1 MGYSNG
7 QLETSSGTGQG
18 ERGEPGLPG
27 IGFNLTDDG
36 NFDLDSK
43 RLTDVADPVDDGD
56 AATKKYVD
64 DHISSDAA
72 SKKYVDDENAR
83 QDIAINSKAERD
95 RVLPLDGSKSM
106 TGNLQMG
113 SKMITGLADGSD
125 DGDAV
130 NYSQLISHTR
140 NYVTHYQLV
149 GSFRFYHRSKEITL
163 KRIIYTKGHQ
173 AHKRN
178 YEISGVDGTDSAG
191 GGEAWFDLKMTNT
204 LESGTY
210 TVVFEIYPTIFE
222 KGNLY
227 HQNNEVL
234 LQSVHG
240 DSKFQIITFSHDW
253 QSSSVRNIPHSKAYI
268 QFNSNGESGTI
279 NFQIRYYGSNYADSR
294 LTMFFFARTLK
305 GKHDDTFNHDIF
317 DIREGQG
324 SNDQFLFFEDI
335 NMNDNR
341 IYGLPQ
347 PTGPQQPATK
357 KYVDDNALPLSGGS
371 MKGSF
376 SMSGNRIYNLPI
388 PTGSQQ
394 PATKEYTEKF
404 FLRKTGNETTDY
416 NANSKKIVNLSDPT
430 DDNDAAN
437 KGYVLSQ
444 VGNVDLTAYLRR
456 DGTQSMTG
464 NLQMG
469 SKKITD
475 LDDGIS
481 DGDAV
486 NYSQLIRHTT
496 DHNRQYQLV
505 SSPNFF
511 GDKGA
516 LTKSRFQIRGHLHLD
531 LYDVGAIEGRGT
543 PSKHEAWSSLKMS
556 NTLERGIY
564 TVVFEIFSTGPL
576 KASSLTSMILNDETL
591 LYFVH
596 GDSHFQIITFNHGW
610 ESDSGGNTPH
620 SKAYIQFSSD
630 GQPGEI
636 KFQIRYYGEVY
647 NQSLLGF
654 LFYSRVLRGKHTNTF
669 DHQLFDVKETES
681 GNAFLFFEN
690 IKMNDNQIFG
700 LPQPTGPQQPATK
713 KYVDDNALLLSGGNM
728 TGSIIMQGNRIHSL
742 PIPTG
747 SQEPATKEYIEKYCL
762 QKIGNETTDYNAASK
777 KLVNLADPTDDND
790 AANKGYLSKI
800 IDRKITEAEKFNIK
814 SSTQNNA
821 FLFVMDNDLFKEDD
835 NDITKVGEVDKD
847 FYQIKKATYEF
858 TIKYDSSI
866 KYYSVRLSIDL
877 ISLPL
882 GEYTLVF
889 EMYYSGKTNQ
899 NEVTVGATSGT
910 LNVSRTNTN
919 TFGDHSRSII
929 NFHKYIFSSGYEDLD
944 IDIAL
949 KNRAGE
955 SYDPNTTIYVIV
967 YGVTGHQNEVST
979 LVWDSA
985 FALENKA
992 LKLKANIDMNE
1003 HDIINVDKLSFKDYF
1018 DMEGKEIKNLGDGN
1032 ENGDAVNIK
1041 QLNEYEDNLLNYI
1054 SRKITEVDK
1063 NLGAQKV
1070 EFIKDLNDAICDYSF
1085 SNWKV
1090 CEFYVTDG
1098 NDYDGSLRDRK
1109 PNAPFLK
1116 LEQSDTD
1123 KQPVVVAN
1131 GQAGNAYFS
1140 FNPDEWLNV
1149 NYSLKDREYISVFIV
1164 YTLFRTMTGMV
1175 KNGLWGDH
1183 NRKENSRSIHIN
1195 ERGISNSSVTIKSGN
1210 EVTTITSFPS
1220 KANPTSLN
1228 KIILISLHFNT
1239 KNENNSEF
1247 YCNGKQIDRFITDSL
1262 NGQNNFTV
1270 GEIGI
1275 NTFPNYR
1282 KEKKRIYYFSLF
1294 HNYFFNTKDIK
1305 RMHKHLCERYSI
1317 DHDPIDIS

>member
-18 ERGEPGLPG
+18 ERGEPGLPE

-64 DHISSDAA
+64 D
-72 SKKYVDDENAR
+72 ENAR
-83 QDIAINSKAERD
+83 QDIAINSKAEGD
-95 RVLPLDGSKSM
+95 RVLPLDGSKIM

-113 SKMITGLADGSD
+113 SKRIRGLADGSD
-125 DGDAV
+125 DEDAV
-130 NYSQLISHTR
+130 NYSQLISHT
-140 NYVTHYQLV
+140 TDHKKDYQLAS
-149 GSFRFYHRSKEITL
+149 SFK
-163 KRIIYTKGHQ
+163 IY
-173 AHKRN
+173 
-178 YEISGVDGTDSAG
+178 
-191 GGEAWFDLKMTNT
+191 
-204 LESGTY
+204 
-210 TVVFEIYPTIFE
+210 
-222 KGNLY
+222 
-227 HQNNEVL
+227 
-234 LQSVHG
+234 
-240 DSKFQIITFSHDW
+240 
-253 QSSSVRNIPHSKAYI
+253 
-268 QFNSNGESGTI
+268 
-279 NFQIRYYGSNYADSR
+279 
-294 LTMFFFARTLK
+294 
-305 GKHDDTFNHDIF
+305 
-317 DIREGQG
+317 
-324 SNDQFLFFEDI
+324 
-335 NMNDNR
+335 
-341 IYGLPQ
+341 
-347 PTGPQQPATK
+347 
-357 KYVDDNALPLSGGS
+357 
-371 MKGSF
+371 
-376 SMSGNRIYNLPI
+376 
-388 PTGSQQ
+388 
-394 PATKEYTEKF
+394 
-404 FLRKTGNETTDY
+404 
-416 NANSKKIVNLSDPT
+416 
-430 DDNDAAN
+430 
-437 KGYVLSQ
+437 
-444 VGNVDLTAYLRR
+444 R
-456 DGTQSMTG
+456 D
-464 NLQMG
+464 
-469 SKKITD
+469 
-475 LDDGIS
+475 
-481 DGDAV
+481 
-486 NYSQLIRHTT
+486 
-496 DHNRQYQLV
+496 
-505 SSPNFF
+505 F
-511 GDKGA
+511 GDKGE
-516 LTKSRFQIRGHLHLD
+516 LTKSRRQISGHLHLD
-531 LYDVGAIEGRGT
+531 LYDVGGIEGRDTGFNG
-543 PSKHEAWSSLKMS
+543 EAWSSLKMT
-556 NTLERGIY
+556 NTLGRGIY
-564 TVVFEIFSTGPL
+564 TVVFETFSFYN
-576 KASSLTSMILNDETL
+576 SLLNDETL
-591 LYFVH
+591 LYSVH
-596 GDSHFQIITFNHGW
+596 GDAHFQIITFSHDW
-610 ESDSGGNTPH
+610 ESGSGGNTPH

-636 KFQIRYYGEVY
+636 KFQIRYYGRSY
-647 NQSLLGF
+647 NNLSLDL

-728 TGSIIMQGNRIHSL
+728 TGNIVMQGNRIYSL

-747 SQEPATKEYIEKYCL
+747 SQQPATKEYTEKYFL
-762 QKIGNETTDYNAASK
+762 RKTGNETTDYNANSK
-777 KLVNLADPTDDND
+777 KLVNLADPTNDND
-790 AANKGYLSKI
+790 AANKGYVLSQVGNVDLTAYLRRDGTQSMTGNLQMGDHTITGVRSSSGDDAALTNGGAKSLYLPLSGNKGMEGILNMSNNAIRYLKMPPNDPSSGNPPDDCALNFKYFHSQRGDLERQINEVGSKALSIDGSDPMGGNLDMNGNNIIRLKDPLPSNSQYAASVNFVNKTISDSNANLSKI

-814 SSTQNNA
+814 NSTQNNA
-821 FLFVMDNDLFKEDD
+821 FLFVMEDDLFREDD

-866 KYYSVRLSIDL
+866 KYYSSRLSIDL

-889 EMYYSGKTNQ
+889 EMYYSGKTDQNQ
-899 NEVTVGATSGT
+899 VSVGATSGT

-919 TFGDHSRSII
+919 TFSDYSRSII

-949 KNRAGE
+949 KNKVGE
-955 SYDPNTTIYVIV
+955 SYDPNTTIYVVV
-967 YGVTGHQNEVST
+967 YGVTGHQNDVST

-1003 HDIINVDKLSFKDYF
+1003 HDIINVDNLSFKDYF
-1018 DMEGKEIKNLGDGN
+1018 DMGGKEIKNLGDGI
-1032 ENGDAVNIK
+1032 ENGDAANIK
-1041 QLNEYEDNLLNYI
+1041 QLNEYEDNLVNYI
-1054 SRKITEVDK
+1054 SRKITEVNGKITGVKD
-1063 NLGAQKV
+1063 NLGTKI
-1070 EFIKDLNDAICDYSF
+1070 IKDLNDAICDYSF

-1109 PNAPFLK
+1109 PNGPFLK

-1123 KQPVVVAN
+1123 RQPVVVAN
-1131 GQAGNAYFS
+1131 GHAGNAYFS

-1149 NYSLKDREYISVFIV
+1149 NYSLNDREYISVFIV
-1164 YTLFRTMTGMV
+1164 YTLFRTSTGT
-1175 KNGLWGDH
+1175 KRNGLWGDH
-1183 NRKENSRSIHIN
+1183 NRDDDSRSIHIN
-1195 ERGISNSSVTIKSGN
+1195 ERGIGTGNSSVTIKSGN

-1220 KANPTSLN
+1220 KANPTLLD

-1294 HNYFFNTKDIK
+1294 HNYFFNPKDIK
-1305 RMHKHLCERYSI
+1305 RMHRHLCERYSI
-1317 DHDPIDIS
+1317 DHDTIDIS

>member
-43 RLTDVADPVDDGD
+43 RLTDVADPIDDGD

-83 QDIAINSKAERD
+83 QDIAINSKAEGD
-95 RVLPLDGSKSM
+95 RVLLLDGSKSM
-106 TGNLQMG
+106 MG
-113 SKMITGLADGSD
+113 
-125 DGDAV
+125 
-130 NYSQLISHTR
+130 H
-140 NYVTHYQLV
+140 
-149 GSFRFYHRSKEITL
+149 
-163 KRIIYTKGHQ
+163 
-173 AHKRN
+173 
-178 YEISGVDGTDSAG
+178 
-191 GGEAWFDLKMTNT
+191 
-204 LESGTY
+204 
-210 TVVFEIYPTIFE
+210 
-222 KGNLY
+222 
-227 HQNNEVL
+227 
-234 LQSVHG
+234 
-240 DSKFQIITFSHDW
+240 
-253 QSSSVRNIPHSKAYI
+253 
-268 QFNSNGESGTI
+268 
-279 NFQIRYYGSNYADSR
+279 
-294 LTMFFFARTLK
+294 
-305 GKHDDTFNHDIF
+305 
-317 DIREGQG
+317 
-324 SNDQFLFFEDI
+324 
-335 NMNDNR
+335 
-341 IYGLPQ
+341 
-347 PTGPQQPATK
+347 
-357 KYVDDNALPLSGGS
+357 
-371 MKGSF
+371 
-376 SMSGNRIYNLPI
+376 
-388 PTGSQQ
+388 
-394 PATKEYTEKF
+394 
-404 FLRKTGNETTDY
+404 
-416 NANSKKIVNLSDPT
+416 
-430 DDNDAAN
+430 
-437 KGYVLSQ
+437 
-444 VGNVDLTAYLRR
+444 
-456 DGTQSMTG
+456 
-464 NLQMG
+464 LQMG

-486 NYSQLIRHTT
+486 NYSQLISHTT
-496 DHNRQYQLV
+496 DHKRDYQLA
-505 SSPNFF
+505 SSPKFYRDF

-516 LTKSRFQIRGHLHLD
+516 LTKSRRQISGHLHLD
-531 LYDVGAIEGRGT
+531 LYDVGGIEGRDTGFNG
-543 PSKHEAWSSLKMS
+543 EAWSSLRMT
-556 NTLERGIY
+556 NTLGRGIY
-564 TVVFEIFSTGPL
+564 TVVFETFSFYN
-576 KASSLTSMILNDETL
+576 SLLNDETL
-591 LYFVH
+591 LYSVH
-596 GDSHFQIITFNHGW
+596 GDAHFQIITFSHDW
-610 ESDSGGNTPH
+610 ESGSGGNTPH

-636 KFQIRYYGEVY
+636 KFQIRYYGRSY
-647 NQSLLGF
+647 NNLSLDL

-690 IKMNDNQIFG
+690 IKMNDNKIFG

-728 TGSIIMQGNRIHSL
+728 TGNIVMQGNRIYSL

-747 SQEPATKEYIEKYCL
+747 SQQPATKEYTEKYFL
-762 QKIGNETTDYNAASK
+762 RKTGNETTDYNADSK
-777 KLVNLADPTDDND
+777 KLVNLADPTNDND
-790 AANKGYLSKI
+790 AANKGYVLSQVGNVDLTAYLRRDGTQSMTGNLQMGDHTITGIRSSSGDDAALTNGGAKSLYLPLSGNKGMEGILNMSNNAIRYLKMPPNDPSSGNPPDDCTLNFKYFHSQRGDLERQINAVGSKAFSKDGSDPMEGKLDMNLFDI
-800 IDRKITEAEKFNIK
+800 INLPTAASNESSYAANVNYVNKTVSDNNATISGLIDSKITEAEKFNIK

-821 FLFVMDNDLFKEDD
+821 FLFVMEDDLFKEDD

-858 TIKYDSSI
+858 TIKYDTSI
-866 KYYSVRLSIDL
+866 KYYSSRLSIDL

-882 GEYTLVF
+882 REYTLVF
-889 EMYYSGKTNQ
+889 EMYYSGKTDQNQ
-899 NEVTVGATSGT
+899 VTVNASSGT

-919 TFGDHSRSII
+919 TFSDNSRSII

-949 KNRAGE
+949 KNKAGE
-955 SYDPNTTIYVIV
+955 SYDPNTTIYVVV
-967 YGVTGHQNEVST
+967 YGVTGHQNDVST

-1018 DMEGKEIKNLGDGN
+1018 DMGGKEIKNVGDGI
-1032 ENGDAVNIK
+1032 ENGDAANIK
-1041 QLNEYEDNLLNYI
+1041 QLNDYEDNLVNYI

-1063 NLGAQKV
+1063 NLGTQKV
-1070 EFIKDLNDAICDYSF
+1070 ELIKDLNDAICDYSF
-1085 SNWKV
+1085 LNWKV

-1109 PNAPFLK
+1109 PNGPFLK
-1116 LEQSDTD
+1116 LEQSDTN

-1131 GQAGNAYFS
+1131 GHAGNAYFS

-1164 YTLFRTMTGMV
+1164 YTSFSTMAGT
-1175 KNGLWGDH
+1175 KKIGLWGDH
-1183 NRKENSRSIHIN
+1183 NRSDDSRSIHIN
-1195 ERGISNSSVTIKSGN
+1195 EKVTSNSSVTIKSGN
-1210 EVTTITSFPS
+1210 EVTTISSFPS
-1220 KANPTSLN
+1220 KANPTSLD
-1228 KIILISLHFNT
+1228 KIILISVHFNT

-1270 GEIGI
+1270 GEIGT

-1294 HNYFFNTKDIK
+1294 HNYFFNPKDIK
-1305 RMHKHLCERYSI
+1305 RMHRHLCERYSI
-1317 DHDPIDIS
+1317 DHDTIDIS

>member
-1 MGYSNG
+1 M
-7 QLETSSGTGQG
+7 
-18 ERGEPGLPG
+18 
-27 IGFNLTDDG
+27 
-36 NFDLDSK
+36 
-43 RLTDVADPVDDGD
+43 ADPVADGD

-83 QDIAINSKAERD
+83 QDIAINSKAEGD
-95 RVLPLDGSKSM
+95 RVLLLDGSKSM
-106 TGNLQMG
+106 MG
-113 SKMITGLADGSD
+113 
-125 DGDAV
+125 
-130 NYSQLISHTR
+130 H
-140 NYVTHYQLV
+140 
-149 GSFRFYHRSKEITL
+149 
-163 KRIIYTKGHQ
+163 
-173 AHKRN
+173 
-178 YEISGVDGTDSAG
+178 
-191 GGEAWFDLKMTNT
+191 
-204 LESGTY
+204 
-210 TVVFEIYPTIFE
+210 
-222 KGNLY
+222 
-227 HQNNEVL
+227 
-234 LQSVHG
+234 
-240 DSKFQIITFSHDW
+240 
-253 QSSSVRNIPHSKAYI
+253 
-268 QFNSNGESGTI
+268 
-279 NFQIRYYGSNYADSR
+279 
-294 LTMFFFARTLK
+294 
-305 GKHDDTFNHDIF
+305 
-317 DIREGQG
+317 
-324 SNDQFLFFEDI
+324 
-335 NMNDNR
+335 
-341 IYGLPQ
+341 
-347 PTGPQQPATK
+347 
-357 KYVDDNALPLSGGS
+357 
-371 MKGSF
+371 
-376 SMSGNRIYNLPI
+376 
-388 PTGSQQ
+388 
-394 PATKEYTEKF
+394 
-404 FLRKTGNETTDY
+404 
-416 NANSKKIVNLSDPT
+416 
-430 DDNDAAN
+430 
-437 KGYVLSQ
+437 
-444 VGNVDLTAYLRR
+444 
-456 DGTQSMTG
+456 
-464 NLQMG
+464 LQMG

-486 NYSQLIRHTT
+486 NYSQLISLTT
-496 DHNRQYQLV
+496 DHKRDYQLA
-505 SSPNFF
+505 SSPKFYRDF

-516 LTKSRFQIRGHLHLD
+516 LTKSRRQISGHLHLD
-531 LYDVGAIEGRGT
+531 LYDVGGIEGRDSGFGG
-543 PSKHEAWSSLKMS
+543 EAWSSLRMT
-556 NTLERGIY
+556 NTLGRGIY
-564 TVVFEIFSTGPL
+564 TVVFETFSFYN
-576 KASSLTSMILNDETL
+576 SLLNDETL
-591 LYFVH
+591 LYSVH
-596 GDSHFQIITFNHGW
+596 GDAHFQIITFSHDW
-610 ESDSGGNTPH
+610 ESGSGGNTPH

-636 KFQIRYYGEVY
+636 KFQIRYYGRSY
-647 NQSLLGF
+647 NNLSLDL

-681 GNAFLFFEN
+681 GNAFLFFED

-728 TGSIIMQGNRIHSL
+728 TGNIVMQGNRIYSL

-747 SQEPATKEYIEKYCL
+747 LQQPATKEYTEKYFL
-762 QKIGNETTDYNAASK
+762 RRTGNETTDYNADSK
-777 KLVNLADPTDDND
+777 KLVNLADPTNDND
-790 AANKGYLSKI
+790 AAKKRYVLQQVGNVDLTAYLKRDGTQSMTGNLQMGDNTITGIRSSSREDAALTNGGAKSLYLPFSGNKGMEGILNMSNNAIRYLKMPPNDPSSGNPPDDCAINFKYFHDQALNRKRPQKMEADLDMNGNNIISLKDPLPSNSQYAASVNFVNKSISDSNANLSKI
-800 IDRKITEAEKFNIK
+800 IDRKITEAEKFNMK

-821 FLFVMDNDLFKEDD
+821 FLFVMEDDLFKEDD

-858 TIKYDSSI
+858 TIKYDTSI
-866 KYYSVRLSIDL
+866 KYYSSRLSIDL

-889 EMYYSGKTNQ
+889 EMYYSGKTDQNQ
-899 NEVTVGATSGT
+899 VTVNASSGT

-919 TFGDHSRSII
+919 TFSDYSRSII

-949 KNRAGE
+949 KNKVGE
-955 SYDPNTTIYVIV
+955 SYDPNTTIYVVV
-967 YGVTGHQNEVST
+967 YGVTGHQNDVST

-1003 HDIINVDKLSFKDYF
+1003 HDIINVDNLSFKDYF
-1018 DMEGKEIKNLGDGN
+1018 DMGGKEIKNVGDGI
-1032 ENGDAVNIK
+1032 ENGDAANIK
-1041 QLNEYEDNLLNYI
+1041 QLNEYEDNLVNYI

-1070 EFIKDLNDAICDYSF
+1070 ELIKDLNDAICDYSF

-1109 PNAPFLK
+1109 PNGPFLK

-1123 KQPVVVAN
+1123 KQPVVVSN
-1131 GQAGNAYFS
+1131 GHAGNAYFS

-1149 NYSLKDREYISVFIV
+1149 NYSLNDGEYISVFIV
-1164 YTLFRTMTGMV
+1164 YTLFRTMTGTRR
-1175 KNGLWGDH
+1175 NGLWGDH
-1183 NRKENSRSIHIN
+1183 NRSDDSRSIHIN
-1195 ERGISNSSVTIKSGN
+1195 ERGIGIGNSSVTIKSGN

-1220 KANPTSLN
+1220 KANPTLLD

-1294 HNYFFNTKDIK
+1294 HNYFFNPKDIK
-1305 RMHKHLCERYSI
+1305 RMHRHLCERYSI
-1317 DHDPIDIS
+1317 DHDTIDIS